1 MPKFKALVVDKAGED
16 VSINIQQLTF
26 EDLPKGEVLIR
37 VHYSGVNYKDSLA
50 SIPNGN
56 IVRNYPFVPGIDL
69 AGVVVSSEDPR
80 FHEGDEVIA
89 TSYEIGV
96 SHFGGYSEYARI
108 PAEWI
113 VPLPKGLSLR
123 ESMIIGTAGFT
134 AALSIY
140 RLEQNGL
147 QPGQGKVL
155 VTGATGGVGSFA
167 VAILSKLGYEVEA
180 STGKE
185 SEHEYLKGLGAK
197 TVISREE
204 VVSSGR
210 PKSLAKQRWIAA
222 VDPVGGESL
231 ASILSQIKL
240 GGHVAVSGLTGGAS
254 LPTTVYPFI
263 LRGVDLLG
271 IDSAYCNYETR
282 KEVWNRLAK
291 EYKPD
296 HLERFVHKEVTLEE
310 LPEAFPIL
318 LKGQAKGRILVN
330 LNA

>member
-1 MPKFKALVVDKAGED
+1 MSQFKALVVDKLGED
-16 VSINIQQLTF
+16 VAIELRQLSF
-26 EDLPKGEVLIR
+26 DDLPKGEVLIR

-69 AGVVVSSEDPR
+69 AGVVVASEDPR
-80 FHEGDEVIA
+80 FQEGDEVIA

-108 PAEWI
+108 PADWI
-113 VPLPKGLSLR
+113 VPLPKGLSLK
-123 ESMIIGTAGFT
+123 ESMVIGTAGFT

-147 QPGQGKVL
+147 KPDQGKVL

-167 VAILSKLGYEVEA
+167 VAILSKLGYDVEA

-185 SEHEYLKGLGAK
+185 SEHEFLKSLGANS
-197 TVISREE
+197 VISREE
-204 VVSSGR
+204 VVSARR

-240 GGHVAVSGLTGGAS
+240 GGQVAVSGLTGGTS

-282 KEVWNRLAK
+282 KEVWNRLAS
-291 EYKPD
+291 EYKPNN
-296 HLERFVHKEVTLEE
+296 LEDFINKIVTLEE
-310 LPEAFPIL
+310 LPDAFPIL
-318 LKGQAKGRILVN
+318 LKGQAKGRIIVD